1 MSARVSTIPAL
12 AIPSLAGLTYLL
24 LAGAPRSYLLVN
36 ATALL
41 LSIAL
46 MVFQATFN
54 SELQISQKKI
64 T

>member
-12 AIPSLAGLTYLL
+12 AIPSLVGLTYLL

-36 ATALL
+36 ATVLL

-46 MVFQATFN
+46 MAKTF
-54 SELQISQKKI
+54 SERR
-64 T
+64 